1 MKLRTFAGMGLLLSL
16 LVAVATAWS
25 PTQADDASPTINTRG
40 SKVIRKPG
48 GDPLRLPSDAAI
60 GPGGELYVVDG
71 VHHRIVAFDTNGKT
85 RSTWGGLGSVPGKFS
100 YPLGIAAGPDGTLYV
115 ADTGNRRI
123 QAFTSE
129 GKFLKEVR
137 ARSQGGGADKE
148 PDITDVAIDPELS
161 RLYMVDNDNHR
172 VLVYDLSK
180 GTFLEDLGKPGKA
193 RLMFRFPFLSTV
205 APGGYL
211 LVVETINTRVQVIN
225 SRGAF
230 VSFIGTWGVQPGQLF
245 RPKGV
250 AVCDDRVFV
259 SDSYLGRVQ
268 VYTLAGKFLGVL
280 ADSAGRPM
288 EFTTPTGIAADPK
301 RKRICV
307 VEMKADQVRCIDLI

>member
-1 MKLRTFAGMGLLLSL
+1 MKLSAFAGMGLLSSL
-16 LVAVATAWS
+16 LVAAVAWS
-25 PTQADDASPTINTRG
+25 PTQAGDASQIIKTRNA
-40 SKVIRKPG
+40 KVIRKPG
-48 GDPLRLPSDAAI
+48 GDPLRLPSDAAL

-71 VHHRIVAFDTNGKT
+71 VRHRIVVFDANGKI
-85 RSTWGGLGSVPGKFS
+85 RSTWGGLGSAPGKFS

-123 QAFTSE
+123 QAFTSG

-137 ARSQGGGADKE
+137 APSRSGGADKL
-148 PDITDVAIDPELS
+148 PDITDVAIDPELN
-161 RLYMVDNDNHR
+161 RLYMADNDNHR
-172 VLVYDLSK
+172 ILVYDLSK

-193 RLMFRFPFLSTV
+193 RLMFRFPFLITV

-225 SRGAF
+225 SRGIF
-230 VSFIGTWGVQPGQLF
+230 VSFIGAWGVQPGQLF

-268 VYTLAGKFLGVL
+268 VFTLAGKFLGVL
-280 ADSAGRPM
+280 GDSTGRPM